1 LLLIDGGLGQT
12 GIALEVIESMGLN
25 IPVCGM
31 VKDDRHRT
39 RGLVY
44 NSQEIELYR
53 DSNAFKLVTR
63 IQDEAHRVAIE
74 YHRSLRTKG
83 TMTSVLDEIKGI
95 GKKRRLALL
104 NSFKS
109 IEDISKAS
117 IDELKKVEGMNEGS
131 ARAVFNYFNVEPLSS
146 DHDIKK

>member
-1 LLLIDGGLGQT
+1 
-12 GIALEVIESMGLN
+12 
-25 IPVCGM
+25 M

-44 NSQEIELYR
+44 NNQEIELYR

-95 GKKRRLALL
+95 GKKRVCP
-104 NSFKS
+104 F
-109 IEDISKAS
+109 
-117 IDELKKVEGMNEGS
+117 
-131 ARAVFNYFNVEPLSS
+131 LSS
-146 DHDIKK
+146 SDGFRDKAGGWL